1 MSGIYVH
8 IPFCRHKCIYCDFY
22 SVGARRAPW
31 ERLAAAIV
39 REARLRSAEVCGSV
53 RTLYIGGGTPSAMP
67 AELLA
72 DMCVRLR
79 ELFAEKIQLEEFT
92 VEVNPDDVTEE
103 FAESLLQTGVNRVSM
118 GVQSFHDE
126 ELRAIG
132 RRHTAAQ
139 AVRACS
145 ILSQIGNLGI
155 DLIFGLPGQTLSSWA
170 DNVARAIELRPQH
183 ISAYALMW
191 EPGTPLDIMRRQQ
204 RVCEVPD
211 TTSAQMYEVL
221 RRELSDAG
229 YEHYEISN
237 YALPGY
243 RSRHN
248 SSYWA
253 GAPYLGLGP
262 GAHSYDGRYLRR
274 ANPADIDGYL
284 EYYSGSECASETF
297 FEDECLTDNDLREEY
312 IMTRLRTAAGLSID
326 DFKTRFGRRES
337 EALLKKAGPHI
348 AARRLISSADG
359 RLYIEPGSM
368 LVSDSVIVDL
378 F

>member
-155 DLIFGLPGQTLSSWA
+155 DLIFGLPGQTLSSWS

-191 EPGTPLDIMRRQQ
+191 EPGTPLDIMRRQH

-211 TTSAQMYEVL
+211 ATSAQMYEVL
-221 RRELSDAG
+221 RRELSDA
-229 YEHYEISN
+229 
-237 YALPGY
+237 L
-243 RSRHN
+243 
-248 SSYWA
+248 
-253 GAPYLGLGP
+253 
-262 GAHSYDGRYLRR
+262 
-274 ANPADIDGYL
+274 
-284 EYYSGSECASETF
+284 
-297 FEDECLTDNDLREEY
+297 
-312 IMTRLRTAAGLSID
+312 
-326 DFKTRFGRRES
+326 
-337 EALLKKAGPHI
+337 
-348 AARRLISSADG
+348 
-359 RLYIEPGSM
+359 
-368 LVSDSVIVDL
+368 
-378 F
+378 

>member
-211 TTSAQMYEVL
+211 TTS
-221 RRELSDAG
+221 
-229 YEHYEISN
+229 EI
-237 YALPGY
+237 G
-243 RSRHN
+243 R
-248 SSYWA
+248 
-253 GAPYLGLGP
+253 
-262 GAHSYDGRYLRR
+262 AH
-274 ANPADIDGYL
+274 
-284 EYYSGSECASETF
+284 
-297 FEDECLTDNDLREEY
+297 
-312 IMTRLRTAAGLSID
+312 
-326 DFKTRFGRRES
+326 
-337 EALLKKAGPHI
+337 
-348 AARRLISSADG
+348 
-359 RLYIEPGSM
+359 
-368 LVSDSVIVDL
+368 V
-378 F
+378 